1 MSINASNII
10 TPSSLLTPATN
21 RPQPARAVVPE
32 VVPQKDSA
40 VNQAAGIRI
49 DRDVIQRLDTEREAQ
64 QTQQFAR
71 DSSRESSRNNIEQ
84 NNERAIAAY
93 QSLQNEQRRSEV
105 QAMLGVDLY
114 A

>member
-1 MSINASNII
+1 MSINASNNIN
-10 TPSSLLTPATN
+10 PGSLLNPATN
-21 RPQPARAVVPE
+21 RPQPARAVQPE
-32 VVPQKDSA
+32 QA
-40 VNQAAGIRI
+40 NTVNAATGIRV
-49 DRDVIQRLDTEREAQ
+49 DRDVIERLDNEREAQ
-64 QTQQFAR
+64 SNRQSFR
-71 DSSRESSRNNIEQ
+71 DSSEQ

>member
-1 MSINASNII
+1 MSINASNNI
-10 TPSSLLTPATN
+10 TPSSLLNPATN
-21 RPQPARAVVPE
+21 RPQPTRAVQPE
-32 VVPQKDSA
+32 RESA
-40 VNQAAGIRI
+40 VNAAAGVRFE
-49 DRDVIQRLDTEREAQ
+49 RDVIERLDNERE
-64 QTQQFAR
+64 TQSNRQSFR
-71 DSSRESSRNNIEQ
+71 DSSDQ

>member
-1 MSINASNII
+1 MSINASNTI
-10 TPSSLLTPATN
+10 TPSNLLTPATN

-32 VVPQKDSA
+32 KEST

-71 DSSRESSRNNIEQ
+71 ESSRASSRNTAEQ